1 MIFEISRLFSA
12 KSRSSAMNTG
22 EKQPLT
28 GVLPP
33 PVAAAPSQRQPSL
46 ARQFLLRLAIFYLFF
61 RLLTSD
67 HVHRHLKSHLPQRG
81 TSGNC
86 VQFERFSSN
95 LTQFDQKDW
104 IFSNEYR
111 NTSVGILSGLVQI
124 RSVSNV
130 FDDNCR

>member
-1 MIFEISRLFSA
+1 
-12 KSRSSAMNTG
+12 MNTG

-46 ARQFLLRLAIFYLFF
+46 ARQFLLRLAILYLFF

-67 HVHRHLKSHLPQRG
+67 HVHRHVKPHLPQRG
-81 TSGNC
+81 SKGNC
-86 VQFERFSSN
+86 VQHEPFASN
-95 LTQFDQKDW
+95 LTQFDQKDL
-104 IFSNEYR
+104 IFSKEYR

-124 RSVSNV
+124 RSVSND
-130 FDDNCR
+130 FNEDSR